1 MKYTLVNRVLFA
13 QKKKKNGKLSTQ
25 YHKTVPIKKK
35 SQDSIMQTKKKYMEI
50 TAQSKSERSVL
61 YHLELIFDNS
71 SRDGSYFLMVTNVP

>member
-1 MKYTLVNRVLFA
+1 MKYTLVNIVLFA

-50 TAQSKSERSVL
+50 IAQSQKE
-61 YHLELIFDNS
+61 
-71 SRDGSYFLMVTNVP
+71 